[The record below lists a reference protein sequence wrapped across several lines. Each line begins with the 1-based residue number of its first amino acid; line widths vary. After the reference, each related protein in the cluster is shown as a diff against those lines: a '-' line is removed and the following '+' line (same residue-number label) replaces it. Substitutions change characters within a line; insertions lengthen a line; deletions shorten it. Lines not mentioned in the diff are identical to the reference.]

1 MNKKKEW
8 ISLILGFIGTMI
20 ALIGVRAF
28 NIYVLYRLSMVSR
41 MISAIEIYFLIAL
54 VPVIIMFVTK
64 DRFKDYGFSKEKV
77 PMQIL
82 TGILLALGMS
92 LILTVIPHLAGY
104 GYYVSTFSVYN
115 EWWRYLYELVY
126 DICAIALVEEFV
138 FRGFIYTKVKNI
150 FGGDIQA
157 VVISSILFGLFHIFN
172 GNVYQVIVTGLIGA
186 LLCVCRLKI
195 KNCSTLSL
203 IIAHGLYD
211 FLIVVFTAVFM

>member
-28 NIYVLYRLSMVSR
+28 SIYVLYRLSMVSR

-77 PMQIL
+77 PMRIL

-172 GNVYQVIVTGLIGA
+172 GNVYQVIVTGIIGA

>member
-20 ALIGVRAF
+20 VLIGVREF
-28 NIYVLYRLSMVSR
+28 NIYVLYRLSMASR

-150 FGGDIQA
+150 FGRDIQA

-172 GNVYQVIVTGLIGA
+172 GNVYQVIVTGIIGA

>member
-28 NIYVLYRLSMVSR
+28 NINVLYRLSMASR

-54 VPVIIMFVTK
+54 VPVIIMVVTK